1 MIKLSRNNRK
11 KRKVSFLLPKV
22 SFVNNNNNFNKE
34 TGLSS
39 NKRLYNLSYGLNSEN
54 LLNQSTIA
62 GVANNISNLNI
73 KNKNIQIKYII
84 FKLSQM
90 IKDIDNFILYKHRLL
105 KNIKLNKMVEIILPN
120 YNNILSL
127 NSNTELSNNKN
138 NNIQIKN
145 MFNSTSQLSNEL
157 NIFKVKNNN
166 LTMDNTLNN
175 RTVLLDIFNNNNNFL
190 ANKESEISFKENK
203 IKIEE
208 TIKTIIKDHTV
219 SSLKELLKDNNN
231 ILTPAKGDK
240 TNTHFNI
247 VNNSNLIT
255 SPVSITLTKDYN
267 GKIIPNIT
275 QYLTSMSNYNLM
287 RKGTLM
293 NFSKFIGYQFNKL
306 NNKLV
311 RNPYDLLNSTFK
323 SMYCLISRPV
333 FLIKTDKI
341 IIQLFYYLLIPKL
354 LKNKK
359 LKSNIINTHQ
369 VKKNKDR
376 KQFFTYTNK
385 KNNLNSDLS
394 AKGDNNINLLVNNN
408 NINKNKLSLRSP
420 NRLIVYKNG
429 HMHQF
434 FSNKRYYR
442 NKFQ

>member
-1 MIKLSRNNRK
+1 MIKLSRNNIK

-22 SFVNNNNNFNKE
+22 SFVNNNNFNTE

-39 NKRLYNLSYGLNSEN
+39 NKRLYNLSSGLNTFAFGSPLAGN
-54 LLNQSTIA
+54 ILNQSI
-62 GVANNISNLNI
+62 ISTLNI

-90 IKDIDNFILYKHRLL
+90 IKDIDNLILYKHRLL

-127 NSNTELSNNKN
+127 NNNSELSNNNN

-145 MFNSTSQLSNEL
+145 MFNSTSLLSNEL
-157 NIFKVKNNN
+157 NTFKINNNNN
-166 LTMDNTLNN
+166 LINNSELNN
-175 RTVLLDIFNNNNNFL
+175 STVLLDIFNNNNNFL

-208 TIKTIIKDHTV
+208 TMKTIIKDHTV

-231 ILTPAKGDK
+231 ILTNNTK

-247 VNNSNLIT
+247 VNNNSIT
-255 SPVSITLTKDYN
+255 SPVSITLTKDSN
-267 GKIIPNIT
+267 NKIIPNIT

-385 KNNLNSDLS
+385 KNNLNSDLL
-394 AKGDNNINLLVNNN
+394 AFNGKDNNVNLIVNNN
-408 NINKNKLSLRSP
+408 NINKNKVKLRSP

-434 FSNKRYYR
+434 FANKRYYR